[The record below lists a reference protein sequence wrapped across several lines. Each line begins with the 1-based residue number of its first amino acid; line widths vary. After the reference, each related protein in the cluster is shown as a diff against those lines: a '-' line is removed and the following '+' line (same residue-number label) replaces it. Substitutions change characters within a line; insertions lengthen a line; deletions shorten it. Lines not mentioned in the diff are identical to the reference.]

1 MEPTTAVAVYGEMD
15 LPALSI
21 LGTLLLLIVILPLA
35 ALTGWWLGQRRR
47 RQTLE
52 AGKQIDMIVGET
64 TLGAILAMLGLL
76 LAFSFGY
83 ALNLMENRKS
93 GQLDEAAAIGTA
105 FLRADYLAE
114 PGRTELQK
122 ALLRYAETRLVP
134 EGQSISTP
142 QEAIA
147 FFERTLLAQAELWP
161 LTLEATADPTP
172 PPIQAFVAGAVN
184 DVIDMHLYRV
194 GSLMEPVSDL
204 VHIMLLATALAALF
218 LLGDRAGMLG
228 RGLTW
233 RIFMLSAFLTVVMI
247 TIVDLQRSSAG
258 LIKVQPIA
266 LVATIYDM
274 RIALEGR

>member
-21 LGTLLLLIVILPLA
+21 LGTLLLLIVLLPLA
-35 ALTGWWLGQRRR
+35 AFTGWWMGQRRR
-47 RQTLE
+47 RRTLE
-52 AGKQIDMIVGET
+52 AGKEIDMVVGET
-64 TLGAILAMLGLL
+64 ALGAILAMLGLL

-83 ALNLMENRKS
+83 ALNLLEIRKS
-93 GQLDEAAAIGTA
+93 GQMDEAAAIGTA

-122 ALLRYAETRLVP
+122 ALLRYSETRLAP
-134 EGQSISTP
+134 EGQSITTP
-142 QEAIA
+142 QDAIA

-172 PPIQAFVAGAVN
+172 PAIQTFVAGAVN
-184 DVIDMHLYRV
+184 DVIDMHTYRL
-194 GSLMEPVSDL
+194 GAFAEPVSGL
-204 VHIMLLATALAALF
+204 VHLMLLATAMAALF

-233 RIFMLSAFLTVVMI
+233 RLFMLSAFLTVVMI

-258 LIKVQPIA
+258 LIRLSPTA
-266 LVATIYDM
+266 MEATIYDM